1 MYACNFNYQAT
12 MDNGSCEFGCYGC
25 MNANACNFDV
35 NATLHD
41 AASCSFIFSHEVEGE
56 SDVVL
61 EEVATYTYALN
72 DGSEYFWEV
81 EGGVI
86 VDGQG
91 THEVV

>member
-1 MYACNFNYQAT
+1 MTPNLVPSSSAT
-12 MDNGSCEFGCYGC
+12 
-25 MNANACNFDV
+25 
-35 NATLHD
+35 
-41 AASCSFIFSHEVEGE
+41 EVEGE

-91 THEVV
+91 THEVSVIWLLEEGLISVKR